1 MGRFGRSWE
10 LVKLCWQ
17 VLKQDKELVV
27 FPIVSLVCVLIVT
40 ATFLVPGIFSGFW
53 QDVADGGAGWA
64 AIALIVVFYLVQYA
78 VVIFFNA
85 ALISAARIR
94 LEGGDP
100 TLGDGLRGA
109 ASHIGAVLGYAAI
122 SATVGLVLSFI
133 REQGGIAGSIVAGLG
148 GMAWNVLTFLV
159 IPVLVVEGVG
169 PIEAIKRSGVLLK
182 KTWGEQ
188 LIGAASI
195 SLVFGLAG
203 FAIVVVGG
211 VLGALIIGAGV
222 VWAGVAV
229 ILVAVVGR
237 ARRRPARGDA
247 ARHLLG
253 GALRIRRGRRH
264 RRVRPR
270 CAGRGVRAE
279 AHAPRALSA
288 PAARRRGPSDRLR
301 PF

>member
-53 QDVADGGAGWA
+53 QDVADGGAGVA

-85 ALISAARIR
+85 ALVSAARIR

-109 ASHIGAVLGYAAI
+109 AAHIGAVLGYAAI

-133 REQGGIAGSIVAGLG
+133 REQGGIAGGIAAGLG

-169 PIEAIKRSGVLLK
+169 PVEAIKRSGVLLK

-203 FAIVVVGG
+203 VAIVVAGG

-229 ILVAVVGR
+229 ILVAVV
-237 ARRRPARGDA
+237 AVLVVA
-247 ARHLLG
+247 LLG
-253 GALRIRRGRRH
+253 ATLHGIYSAALYGYAVGGDSGVFGRDTLAAAFAPKRASRG
-264 RRVRPR
+264 
-270 CAGRGVRAE
+270 
-279 AHAPRALSA
+279 L
-288 PAARRRGPSDRLR
+288 
-301 PF
+301 